1 MFKRNT
7 LGLGGAAL
15 CGTLLVSGCANHMS
29 QRSEHEERVERKLLD
44 HSLQIDVGE
53 PKVLELPQRRVKIH
67 EQKSFEVTEFEVTRH
82 YDRYTPY
89 QPWREVYE
97 IPLGMVAVVAG
108 VGANVVNVFA
118 LGNLPDSVTKD
129 WLSYGFAGINPF
141 MNVQSHGRAQQN
153 LAGIDE
159 VQLDKRTE
167 YSSLPWSE
175 RPVQV
180 KAGKETFEL
189 NTDKNGVLRL
199 NLLDSPFA
207 EHDINHLSRLL
218 ITVADAQDDVHTDSS
233 LAVSSGLRGK
243 LLDHSLQIDVGE
255 PKVLELPQRRVRIHE
270 QKTFEVT
277 EFEVTRRYD
286 RYTPYQPWREAYEIP
301 LGAVAVVAG
310 VGANVVNVFALG
322 SLPDSVTKDW
332 ISYGFAGLNPFMN
345 VQSHGRAQQNLAG
358 IDEVEREKRTEYS
371 SLPWSERPVEV
382 KTGKQTFELT
392 TDRNGVLRLN
402 LLDSPFSE
410 HDLSHISKLQIS
422 VADAQDD
429 VHTDSSL
436 AISGNLRGKLLEA
449 HELIYDDLEDD
460 EVSQWV
466 HRVKRLSE
474 LGLEEEA
481 SELEQSLIELTRHD
495 PELQQEFLQ
504 SLLKS
509 AGRVA
514 ADPGGND

>member
-67 EQKSFEVTEFEVTRH
+67 EQKTFEVTEFEVTRH

-97 IPLGMVAVVAG
+97 IPLGAVAVVAG
-108 VGANVVNVFA
+108 VGANVANVFA
-118 LGNLPDSVTKD
+118 LGNLPDSMTRD
-129 WLSYGFAGINPF
+129 WFSYGFAGLNPF

-175 RPVQV
+175 RPVEV

-189 NTDKNGVLRL
+189 STDKNGVLRL

-207 EHDINHLSRLL
+207 EHDLNHLSKLQ
-218 ITVADAQDDVHTDSS
+218 INVQDAKDDVHSDSS
-233 LAVSSGLRGK
+233 LAVSS
-243 LLDHSLQIDVGE
+243 
-255 PKVLELPQRRVRIHE
+255 
-270 QKTFEVT
+270 T
-277 EFEVTRRYD
+277 
-286 RYTPYQPWREAYEIP
+286 
-301 LGAVAVVAG
+301 
-310 VGANVVNVFALG
+310 
-322 SLPDSVTKDW
+322 
-332 ISYGFAGLNPFMN
+332 
-345 VQSHGRAQQNLAG
+345 
-358 IDEVEREKRTEYS
+358 
-371 SLPWSERPVEV
+371 
-382 KTGKQTFELT
+382 
-392 TDRNGVLRLN
+392 
-402 LLDSPFSE
+402 
-410 HDLSHISKLQIS
+410 
-422 VADAQDD
+422 
-429 VHTDSSL
+429 
-436 AISGNLRGKLLEA
+436 LRGKLLEA
-449 HELIYDDLEDD
+449 HGLIYDDLEDD

-481 SELEQSLIELTRHD
+481 TELEQSLIELTRND
-495 PELQQEFLQ
+495 PELQTEFLK
-504 SLLKS
+504 SLTKDAGRLVGGSGTELRRLLKDRSLRRSYRGVNDFPVGACSQAAIILTLRSTAQTTPS
-509 AGRVA
+509 AQTRPANPPASPPPPTTAPVYRHG
-514 ADPGGND
+514 